1 MLLDIHTH
9 HLPENPS
16 EALLSC
22 SMWNM
27 PIPAHTVC
35 LSAGIHPWHV
45 SEADCISQMEW
56 VEQMIAHDTRTLAIG
71 EAGLDKLCHTPFDLQ
86 QKVFRHLIALAR
98 QYRLPLIIHAVK
110 SYNELIS
117 LKKEFNP
124 HNAWIIHGFRGK
136 RELAQSLIG
145 QGFYLS
151 FGSRYNPEA
160 LQSTPANR
168 ILIETDEANLPVQT
182 LYRQTAALLHTTPE
196 ELTATV
202 QQTINRLFFSR

>member
-9 HLPENPS
+9 HLPAIPS

-22 SMWNM
+22 SMWNV
-27 PIPAHTVC
+27 PIPTHTFY

-45 SEADCISQMEW
+45 SEANYNSQLEW
-56 VEQMIAHDTRTLAIG
+56 VQDMAAQDPRILAIG
-71 EAGLDKLCHTPFDLQ
+71 ESGLDKQCQTPFELQ
-86 QKVFRHLIALAR
+86 QKVFRQLIPLAE

-124 HNAWIIHGFRGK
+124 RNAWIIHGFRGK
-136 RELAQSLIG
+136 KELAQSLIG

-151 FGSRYNPEA
+151 FGARYNPEA
-160 LQSTPANR
+160 LKSIPTDR
-168 ILIETDEANLPVQT
+168 ILIETDEATLPVQT
-182 LYRQTAALLHTTPE
+182 LYRQAASLLRLPE
-196 ELTATV
+196 EQLTDTI
-202 QQTINRLFFSR
+202 QETINRLFFSR